1 MKWQRKR
8 IVEFKQ
14 ILGGIGLVILLMI
27 YYCLVTR
34 KPFNWIQSIFM
45 HGMAKEAYWVI

>member
-1 MKWQRKR
+1 MEWQRAS
-8 IVEFKQ
+8 IELFKQ

-34 KPFNWIQSIFM
+34 KPFNWIKTFIM
-45 HGMAKEAYWVI
+45 HGITKG

>member
-1 MKWQRKR
+1 MEWQRKR
-8 IVEFKQ
+8 IVLFKQ

-34 KPFNWIQSIFM
+34 KPFNWIQSIQM
-45 HGMAKEAYWVI
+45 HGMAKEAHCII